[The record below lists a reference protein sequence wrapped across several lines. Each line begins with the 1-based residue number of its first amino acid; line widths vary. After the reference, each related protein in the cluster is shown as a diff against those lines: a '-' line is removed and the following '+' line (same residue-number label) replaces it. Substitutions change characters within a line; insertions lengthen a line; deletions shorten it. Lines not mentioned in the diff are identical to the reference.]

1 MTFYT
6 SASSPRLRRFR
17 VDVGTIISAV
27 VLVQSLLLVALGYWG
42 AERLVSTIGESA
54 HQADHARIEDKTI
67 AYLAKAVSVV
77 TAIGESPSLQP
88 AGQGSA
94 QTGELL
100 WTLLEQSPELDA
112 VYAANTEGN
121 MLMVMRYPVPAVRY
135 ISAHSDS
142 TTETWE
148 YKPNKGIQGG
158 GSGTTQQRY
167 RTERI
172 EAFRSS
178 YDPRKRVWFQSAL
191 ANKGAS
197 VWTPPYVFAAS
208 QELGVTYAMPT
219 QRSDSSRRSE
229 SLVVAGDVTLGR
241 LSEFVRQFSRSGYGD
256 SALLS
261 TEKQVLAR
269 SDVPGKV
276 QKLEAPTTGVLGA
289 IHTHMRTDGSAAATA
304 TTASTGFALDHD
316 GRRYLVRASYIPSTG
331 WHLISWVPED
341 KILGGLRQALWW
353 SVALVLVSLGVIL
366 LVSLRL
372 SKLITTPVE
381 NLSHIA
387 RRIGRFDL
395 DGLPRVQSRVLEI
408 QHLDQALDDSARG
421 LKAFGKFVPV
431 DVVNQLI
438 DQGHALTPSGEP
450 RRITVMFTDVED
462 FTRISETSDSQVLVE
477 QLTEYF
483 NVATQVITQHGGT
496 VDKFI
501 GDGIM
506 VLWGAPSELEDAE
519 HQACLAALELQ
530 AALDALNTRWVARGL
545 PRFHT
550 RIGIHTG
557 MAVVGVLG
565 SNNRLSYTAF
575 GDTINVASRIEG
587 INKELGTRILL
598 SETTF
603 EGLRG
608 RLHTRRIDAME
619 LRGRQQ
625 KLVLYVLLGH

>member
-1 MTFYT
+1 MNLST

-42 AERLVSTIGESA
+42 AQRLVTRIGESA

-77 TAIGESPSLQP
+77 TAMGESPSMQ
-88 AGQGSA
+88 AARQGSA
-94 QTGELL
+94 QTSELL

-121 MLMVMRYPVPAVRY
+121 MLMVMRYPTPAVRY
-135 ISAHSDS
+135 ITSRSGI

-148 YKPNKGIQGG
+148 YKPNQGTKGG
-158 GSGTTQQRY
+158 GTDNTQQRY

-191 ANKGAS
+191 ANKGTA

-219 QRSDSSRRSE
+219 LRSDASGRSE

-241 LSEFVRQFSRSGYGD
+241 LSEFVRQFSRGGYGD

-261 TEKQVLAR
+261 AENHVLAR

-289 IHTHMRTDGSAAATA
+289 IHTHLRAEGNTG
-304 TTASTGFALDHD
+304 TASSMGFTIDH
-316 GRRYLVRASYIPSTG
+316 GGQRYLVRASHITSTG

-341 KILGGLRQALWW
+341 RILGGLRQAVWW
-353 SVALVLVSLGVIL
+353 SVALVLVSLSVIL
-366 LVSLRL
+366 LVSLQL

-381 NLSHIA
+381 NLSGIA

-395 DGLPRVQSRVLEI
+395 EGLPRVQSRVLEI

-421 LKAFGKFVPV
+421 LRAFGKFVPV

-438 DQGHALTPSGEP
+438 DEGHALTPSGGP
-450 RRITVMFTDVED
+450 RRITVMFTDVEG
-462 FTRISETSDSQVLVE
+462 FTRISEAIDSKILVD

-483 NVATQVITQHGGT
+483 NVATQVIAKYGGT

-506 VLWGAPSELEDAE
+506 VLWGAPSDLEDAE
-519 HQACLAALELQ
+519 YQACLAAMELH
-530 AALDALNTRWVARGL
+530 AEWDALNTRWVARGL
-545 PRFHT
+545 HTFKT

-557 MAVVGVLG
+557 VAVVGVLG

-575 GDTINVASRIEG
+575 GDAINVASRIEG

-603 EGLRG
+603 EGLKG
-608 RLHTRRIDAME
+608 RLQTRRVDAVE

-625 KLVLYVLLGH
+625 KLVLYELSGA

>member
-1 MTFYT
+1 MNLYT
-6 SASSPRLRRFR
+6 SATPPRLRRFR
-17 VDVGTIISAV
+17 VDVGTIILAV

-42 AERLVSTIGESA
+42 AQRLVTTIGESA
-54 HQADHARIEDKTI
+54 HQADHARIEDKTN
-67 AYLAKAVSVV
+67 AYLAKAVSVM
-77 TAIGESPSLQP
+77 TAIGESPSLQA

-121 MLMVMRYPVPAVRY
+121 MLMVMRYPTPAVRY
-135 ISAHSDS
+135 ILAHPES

-148 YKPNKGIQGG
+148 YKRNHSTQGG
-158 GSGTTQQRY
+158 STDNTQQRY

-178 YDPRKRVWFQSAL
+178 YDPRKRVWFQSAR
-191 ANKGAS
+191 ANKGAAI
-197 VWTPPYVFAAS
+197 WTPPYIFAAS
-208 QELGVTYAMPT
+208 QELGVTYAIPT
-219 QRSDSSRRSE
+219 LRSDTSGRSE
-229 SLVVAGDVTLGR
+229 SLVIAGDVTLGR

-261 TEKQVLAR
+261 AENQVLAR
-269 SDVPGKV
+269 SDVPGKM
-276 QKLEAPTTGVLGA
+276 QKLEAPATGVLGA
-289 IHTHMRTDGSAAATA
+289 IHTHMRTDGSATSAA
-304 TTASTGFALDHD
+304 SRGFALDHD
-316 GRRYLVRASYIPSTG
+316 GRRYLVRASYLPSTG

-341 KILGGLRQALWW
+341 RILGGLRQAVWW
-353 SVALVLVSLGVIL
+353 SVGLVLVSLGVIL

-381 NLSHIA
+381 DLSGIA

-395 DGLPRVQSRVLEI
+395 EGLPRVQSRVLEI

-438 DQGHALTPSGEP
+438 DEGHTLTPSGGP
-450 RRITVMFTDVED
+450 RRITVMFTDVEG
-462 FTRISETSDSQVLVE
+462 FTRISEDTDSTVLVD

-483 NVATQVITQHGGT
+483 NVATQVIAKHGGT

-506 VLWGAPSELEDAE
+506 VLWGAPSDLEDAE
-519 HQACLAALELQ
+519 HQACLAAMELH
-530 AALDALNTRWVARGL
+530 AEWDALNTRWVARGL
-545 PRFHT
+545 HTFKT

-557 MAVVGVLG
+557 VAVVGVLG

-575 GDTINVASRIEG
+575 GDAINVASRIEG

-598 SETTF
+598 SQTTF
-603 EGLRG
+603 DGLNG
-608 RLHTRRIDAME
+608 RLHTRRVDEVE

-625 KLVLYVLLGH
+625 KLVLYELLGT